1 MKDQELVNYLGE
13 FVTDER
19 KALFR
24 RILEN
29 RTRHFTVVLEDLYQK
44 HNWSAVVRSCDV
56 FGIQDIYTIENKYSA
71 YISNGVGKGAQK
83 WVDFHRFKAR
93 ENNTQDCVDT
103 LKAKGYQIIVTTPH
117 EESSFVSDFDIT
129 KKSAF
134 VFGVEGAGASDLI
147 MSKADGYLKIPMY
160 GFTESLN
167 VSVAAAITLQNTTDR
182 LHKSDL
188 DWQFTA
194 EEKEETYFNWLE
206 KSIGSVKQIKERF
219 YQKKEELS

>member
-1 MKDQELVNYLGE
+1 MVDKKLVAYLEE

-19 KALFR
+19 KALFKSV
-24 RILEN
+24 LEN

-56 FGIQDIYTIENKYSA
+56 FGVQDIYTIENKYSA

-83 WVDFHRFKAR
+83 WVDFNRFKSR
-93 ENNTQDCVDT
+93 EDNTQDCVDA
-103 LKAKGYQIIVTTPH
+103 LKEKGYQIIVTTPH
-117 EESSFVSDFDIT
+117 EDSSFVSDFDIT

-182 LHKSDL
+182 LHKSDV
-188 DWQFTA
+188 DWQFTE
-194 EEKEETYFNWLE
+194 EEKEETYASWLE
-206 KSIGSVKQIKERF
+206 KSIGSVKQIKER
-219 YQKKEELS
+219 YYKDLEAE

>member
-1 MKDQELVNYLGE
+1 MDEKLVAYLEE
-13 FVTDER
+13 FVTEER
-19 KALFR
+19 KTLFR
-24 RILEN
+24 KVLEN

-56 FGIQDIYTIENKYSA
+56 FGVQDIYTIENKYSA

-93 ENNTQDCVDT
+93 ENNTQDCVDA

-117 EESSFVSDFDIT
+117 EDSSFVSDFDIT

-182 LHKSDL
+182 LHKSDI
-188 DWQFTA
+188 DWQFSDQ
-194 EEKEETYFNWLE
+194 EKEETYVSWLE
-206 KSIGSVKQIKERF
+206 KSIGSVKQIKER
-219 YQKKEELS
+219 YYKDLEK

>member
-1 MKDQELVNYLGE
+1 MEDKKLLKYLEE
-13 FVTDER
+13 FVTEER

-24 RILEN
+24 QVLEN

-83 WVDFHRFKAR
+83 WVDFHRFKTR
-93 ENNTQDCVDT
+93 ENNTQDCVNA
-103 LKAKGYQIIVTTPH
+103 LKQKGYQIIVTTPH
-117 EESSFVSDFDIT
+117 EDSSFVSDFDIT

-194 EEKEETYFNWLE
+194 EEKEETYGSWIE
-206 KSIGSVKQIKERF
+206 KSIGSVKQIKER
-219 YQKKEELS
+219 YYEDLEK

>member
-1 MKDQELVNYLGE
+1 MIDQELVNYLE
-13 FVTDER
+13 TFVTDER
-19 KALFR
+19 KALFKNV
-24 RILEN
+24 LEN

-93 ENNTQDCVDT
+93 ENNTQDCVDD

-117 EESSFVSDFDIT
+117 ENSSFVSDFDIT

-134 VFGVEGAGASDLI
+134 VFGVEGDGVSDLM
-147 MSKADGYLKIPMY
+147 MSQADGYLKIPMY

-182 LHKSDL
+182 LHKTDI
-188 DWQFTA
+188 DWQFTDQ
-194 EEKEETYFNWLE
+194 EKEETYASWLE
-206 KSIGSVKQIKERF
+206 KTIGSVKLIKER
-219 YQKKEELS
+219 YYKEKEGD

>member
-1 MKDQELVNYLGE
+1 MIDQDLVAYLEE

-19 KALFR
+19 KALFKKV
-24 RILEN
+24 IDN

-56 FGIQDIYTIENKYSA
+56 FGVQDVYTIENKYSA

-83 WVDFHRFKAR
+83 WVDFHRFKTR
-93 ENNTQDCVDT
+93 ENNTQDCVDA
-103 LKAKGYQIIVTTPH
+103 LRSKGYQIIVTTPH

-147 MSKADGYLKIPMY
+147 MSNADGYLKIPMV

-182 LHKSDL
+182 LRQSDL
-188 DWQFTA
+188 EWQFSQQ
-194 EEKEETYFNWLE
+194 EKEELYVSWLE
-206 KSIGSVKQIKERF
+206 KSIGSVKLIKER
-219 YQKKEELS
+219 YEQTKNKE

>member
-1 MKDQELVNYLGE
+1 MIDKQLISYLE
-13 FVTDER
+13 AFVTDER
-19 KALFR
+19 KALFKEV
-24 RILEN
+24 LEN

-56 FGIQDIYTIENKYSA
+56 FGIQDVYTIEKKYSA

-83 WVDFHRFKAR
+83 WVDFHRFKTI
-93 ENNTQDCVDT
+93 ENNTQDCVDA

-117 EESSFVSDFDIT
+117 EDSSFVSDFDIT
-129 KKSAF
+129 QKSAF

-147 MSKADGYLKIPMY
+147 MSQADGYLKIPMY

-182 LHKSDL
+182 LHKSDI
-188 DWQFTA
+188 DWQLTE
-194 EEKEETYFNWLE
+194 EEKEEMYLSWLE
-206 KSIGSVKQIKERF
+206 KSIGSVKLIKERF
-219 YQKKEELS
+219 YKDLESNK

>member
-1 MKDQELVNYLGE
+1 MIDQDLVAYLEE

-19 KALFR
+19 KALFKKV
-24 RILEN
+24 IDN

-56 FGIQDIYTIENKYSA
+56 FGVQDVYTIENKYSA

-83 WVDFHRFKAR
+83 WVDFHRFKTR

-103 LKAKGYQIIVTTPH
+103 LRSKGYQIIVTTPH

-147 MSKADGYLKIPMY
+147 MSNADGYLKIPMV

-182 LHKSDL
+182 LRQSDL
-188 DWQFTA
+188 EWQFSQQ
-194 EEKEETYFNWLE
+194 EKEELYVSWLE
-206 KSIGSVKQIKERF
+206 KSIGSVKLIKER
-219 YQKKEELS
+219 YEQTKIKK

>member
-1 MKDQELVNYLGE
+1 MVDQQLVSYLEE

-24 RILEN
+24 QVLKN
-29 RTRHFTVVLEDLYQK
+29 RTRHFAVVLEDLYQK

-56 FGIQDIYTIENKYSA
+56 FGVQDIYTIENKYSA

-83 WVDFHRFKAR
+83 WVDFHRFKTR
-93 ENNTQDCVDT
+93 ENNTQDCVDE

-117 EESSFVSDFDIT
+117 EDSSFVSDFDIT

-134 VFGVEGAGASDLI
+134 VFGVEGAGASDLV
-147 MSKADGYLKIPMY
+147 MSQADGYLKIPMY

-182 LHKSDL
+182 LHKSTI
-188 DWQFTA
+188 DWQLTDD
-194 EEKEETYFNWLE
+194 EKEELYLSWLE
-206 KSIGSVKQIKERF
+206 KSIGSIKPIKERF
-219 YQKKEELS
+219 YKELEDKK

>member
-1 MKDQELVNYLGE
+1 MEVDKELVAYLE
-13 FVTDER
+13 TFVTDER
-19 KALFR
+19 KALFKEV
-24 RILEN
+24 LAN

-44 HNWSAVVRSCDV
+44 HNWSAVIRSCDV
-56 FGIQDIYTIENKYSA
+56 FGVQDVYTIENKYSA
-71 YISNGVGKGAQK
+71 YISNGVGKGGQK
-83 WVDFHRFKAR
+83 WVNFHRFKNQ
-93 ENNTQDCVDT
+93 ENNTQNCVDD
-103 LKAKGYQIIVTTPH
+103 LKSKGYQIIVTTPH

-182 LHKSDL
+182 LHKSDIN
-188 DWQFTA
+188 WQLQDQ
-194 EEKEETYFNWLE
+194 EKEELYAAWLE
-206 KSIGSVKQIKERF
+206 KSIGSIKLIKER
-219 YQKKEELS
+219 YYKENPKK

>member
-1 MKDQELVNYLGE
+1 MIDKALVSYLEE

-19 KALFR
+19 KALFKKV
-24 RILEN
+24 IEN
-29 RTRHFTVVLEDLYQK
+29 RTRHFAVVLEDLYQK

-56 FGIQDIYTIENKYSA
+56 FGVQDIYTIENKYSA

-83 WVDFHRFKAR
+83 WVDFYRFKTR
-93 ENNTQDCVDT
+93 ENNTQECVDE

-134 VFGVEGAGASDLI
+134 VFGVEGRGASDLI
-147 MSKADGYLKIPMY
+147 MDQADGYLKIPMV

-182 LHKSDL
+182 LRQSNL
-188 DWQFTA
+188 DWKFT
-194 EEKEETYFNWLE
+194 EQEKEELYFSWLE
-206 KSIGSVKQIKERF
+206 KSIGSVKQIKER
-219 YQKKEELS
+219 YYENIKK

>member
-1 MKDQELVNYLGE
+1 MENKKLLEYLEE

-19 KALFR
+19 KGLFKKV
-24 RILEN
+24 LEN

-56 FGIQDIYTIENKYSA
+56 FGVQDIYTIENKYSA

-83 WVDFHRFKAR
+83 WVDFHRFKTR

-103 LKAKGYQIIVTTPH
+103 LKEKGYQIIVTTPH
-117 EESSFVSDFDIT
+117 EDSSFVSDFDIT

-147 MSKADGYLKIPMY
+147 MSQADGYLKIPMY

-182 LHKSDL
+182 LHKSNL

-194 EEKEETYFNWLE
+194 KEKEEIYASWIE
-206 KSIGSVKQIKERF
+206 KSIGSSKLIKERF
-219 YQKKEELS
+219 YQENKE